1 MKKQNLRKYLLYL
14 LFGGLTTLVG
24 WATYAFLTSV
34 FHTGENIS
42 NIFSW
47 ICAVAF
53 AYLTNRKMVF
63 ESRAHSGREQIREF
77 VKFLVSR
84 LFTGAIEIFGFPILI
99 HFGVNQEIFGIK
111 GMLAKMIVTVISV
124 ILNYILSNVF
134 VFRKN
139 KPNMK

>member
-1 MKKQNLRKYLLYL
+1 M
-14 LFGGLTTLVG
+14 VG
-24 WATYAFLTSV
+24 WVVYAFLTSV

-47 ICAVAF
+47 ICAVIF
-53 AYLTNRKMVF
+53 AYFTNRAMVF
-63 ESRAHSGREQIREF
+63 TSEAKGMRKQFHEF
-77 VKFLVSR
+77 LKFLASR
-84 LFTGAIEIFGFPILI
+84 ILTGAIEIFGFPILI
-99 HFGVNQEIFGIK
+99 HIGVNQEIFGIK

-134 VFRKN
+134 VFRKS